1 MNDSLKAR
9 LDGLAILPTLPSV
22 AVRAL
27 EMCQRENLDPQEIAA
42 LVGNDPALAARVLK
56 TANSPAFSWR
66 DEVRTLTRA
75 VTLLGVNAVR
85 TLILSFSL
93 LRDAPGG
100 EMAAVASY
108 WKRSVL
114 AALAAREIASEIGSG
129 LREEA
134 FLAGLLQ
141 DIGMLALQQ
150 LQDPLYQDL
159 LQSAARDHDRITT
172 GEGDIF
178 GCDHA
183 AVGAWLVAR
192 WRLPECF
199 RIAIERSHRL
209 EDGHALRGQLDD
221 DLATLVRT
229 TALSGLV
236 ADIWVR
242 PDATGAAQRAH
253 IQARRIFPA
262 PGLSLENVVRRMA
275 AAIAETASLFQIDL
289 GNDDSVS
296 RVAGEAQEA
305 LGIINVAERAAA
317 DHAGA
322 RARAPEPT
330 GELDPDTR
338 LPGTAFAEQYLR
350 ECVGRALQLQTPL
363 GVIVAE
369 LDGWNEL
376 QGRLLPEQTTALLRE
391 VARRL
396 SHRLRRSDI
405 VVRQQGPRF
414 MFVLPETDRAG
425 VVVVAERTRKLIFAD
440 PYDIGAGWSPAVTMS
455 FGCTAFPA
463 AQLGEWHVLPA
474 LAAQALTAAQGAGG
488 NTLSVFDPPPPAI
501 AA

>member
-1 MNDSLKAR
+1 VNDSLKAR
-9 LDGLAILPTLPSV
+9 LDGLTILPTLPSV

-27 EMCQRENLDPQEIAA
+27 EMCQRENPDPQEIAA

-56 TANSPAFSWR
+56 TANSPAFSWK
-66 DEVRTLTRA
+66 DEVRTLSRA

-100 EMAAVASY
+100 ELAAVASY
-108 WKRSVL
+108 WRRSVL
-114 AALAAREIASEIGSG
+114 AALAAREIASELGSG

-141 DIGMLALQQ
+141 DIGMLALRQ

-159 LQSAARDHDRITT
+159 LQSAAPDHDRITA
-172 GEGDIF
+172 GEGNIF

-183 AVGAWLVAR
+183 AVGAWLIAR

-209 EDGHALRGQLDD
+209 DDVRSLRALLDD
-221 DLATLVRT
+221 ELATLVRI

-242 PDATGAAQRAH
+242 PDASGAAQRAH
-253 IQARRIFPA
+253 IQSRRIFPA
-262 PGLSLENVVRRMA
+262 PGLALENVVRRMA
-275 AAIAETASLFQIDL
+275 VAISETGTLFQIDL
-289 GNDDSVS
+289 GNDASVS
-296 RVAGEAQEA
+296 QVAAEAQEA
-305 LGIINVAERAAA
+305 LAIMSVAEKAAA
-317 DHAGA
+317 DQAGG
-322 RARAPEPT
+322 RGRAPEPA

-338 LPGTAFAEQYLR
+338 LPGSAFAEQYLR
-350 ECVGRALQLQTPL
+350 ECVGRSLQLRTPL

-369 LDGWNEL
+369 VDGWSEL
-376 QGRLLPEQTTALLRE
+376 HDRLLPEQTTALLRE

-405 VVRQQGPRF
+405 VVRQQEARF

-440 PYDIGAGWSPAVTMS
+440 PYDIGSGWSPRVTMS

-463 AQLGEWHVLPA
+463 DQLGEWHVLPA
-474 LAAQALTAAQGAGG
+474 LAAQALMTAQGAGG
-488 NTLSVFDPPPPAI
+488 NTLTVFDPPPPAI